1 MSVQQTID
9 TKLRAGLAPSHL
21 EVINESHRHNV
32 PAGSESHFK
41 VVAVAEA
48 FAGERLIQRHR
59 RINALLADELAGGVH
74 ALSLHTLT
82 PDEWAARGGAVAA
95 SPECRGGHR

>member
-21 EVINESHRHNV
+21 QVINESHMHNV
-32 PAGSESHFK
+32 PVGSESHFK

-48 FAGERLIQRHR
+48 FAGQRLIQRHR

-82 PDEWAARGGAVAA
+82 PDEWAARSGAVAA
-95 SPECRGGHR
+95 SPECRGGQR